1 MIVPAERDE
10 IKRKRR
16 EDYRFSQFH
25 FPIPSLYFASLC
37 LYYHAAPS
45 SFFPDR
51 RLQYSRFYSV
61 IYSSQG
67 ASIFQALNWLVAN
80 ENRDEQAS
88 QRERAEAR
96 GGGGGG
102 GSLSFFSSLGR
113 HSSYQLMAWNR
124 LARRDSHATIRAFA
138 SLSSLS
144 LRFVYSL
151 QTFRLNTPRVLRTI
165 AGLTVLNISAPSLDI
180 MFRRFIVLAFRFL

>member
-67 ASIFQALNWLVAN
+67 ASTFQALNWLVAN
-80 ENRDEQAS
+80 GNRDEQAS

-96 GGGGGG
+96 GV
-102 GSLSFFSSLGR
+102 SLIFFLAR
-113 HSSYQLMAWNR
+113 PALVARPHQLMAWDR
-124 LARRDSHATIRAFA
+124 LARRDSHATIRALA

-151 QTFRLNTPRVLRTI
+151 QTFRLNTPRVLTTI
-165 AGLTVLNISAPSLDI
+165 AGLTVLNIPAPSLDI
-180 MFRRFIVLAFRFL
+180 MLRRFLVLAFRFL